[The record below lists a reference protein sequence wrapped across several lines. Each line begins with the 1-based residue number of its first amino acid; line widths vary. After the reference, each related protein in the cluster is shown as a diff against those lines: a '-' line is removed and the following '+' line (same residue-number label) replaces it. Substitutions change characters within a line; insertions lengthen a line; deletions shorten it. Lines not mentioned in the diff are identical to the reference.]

1 MKKLIALLLALVL
14 LLGWG
19 IATKQCQMMTAGGIA
34 RTGVTAAAHVLM
46 DLLPMLLSVPLVAGV
61 SQILTGLG
69 NVYPLYR
76 GGNE

>member
-1 MKKLIALLLALVL
+1 MAAGGFLALIL

-19 IATKQCQMMTAGGIA
+19 IATKQCQVASITVIDRMGL
-34 RTGVTAAAHVLM
+34 AAASHVLM